1 MNENRKV
8 LGMNIGKTVVF
19 FSIAAVS
26 HFLAAETATWIAT
39 GANTPDTAYLW
50 SDAANWQDGKVGGAG
65 DDIVLPNESVYIRVP
80 DSGITVRRLQ
90 NLSST
95 AYVIGGDIR
104 LLSAGEGTEAERRA
118 ILETEAR
125 IHCDIVIPEEETL
138 NPYFKGIS
146 ANGSGYHLCGRIRNE
161 SSSGVYPEVTDG
173 SVSHHF
179 CYFAN
184 VGGATRTE
192 DMVSE
197 GPFGI
202 NGGAAFFIAPEGGDA
217 ASGSWKLTAG
227 SPYATR
233 QSASHRLAVGTAVAG
248 GGLPEGTFL
257 KRVFN
262 DATIELS
269 EPAPAD
275 GTVQLSFAAM
285 TTDFT
290 LTLGSRFLMHGNYC
304 NLFFYKSR
312 NANKARL
319 EINDFNTLSKFK
331 TIEAYLGN
339 NGTTPCGTFVFHTVS
354 GGGVFKFI
362 DIRHAHLEFAGDET
376 GVTAFS
382 DNQPFTMKDKQSA
395 LMTVTNNITG
405 VISVLSNFHG
415 TITKDGAGQLQVGL
429 GKDIAEGSLVVEGG
443 VLKLTRKIPA
453 EAGALAIASLTIKA
467 GATVEL
473 PEGGLSVSN
482 LVLEDGAVLRGDA
495 TLTVLDGTDRV
506 EADPRRLTCM
516 DGARVA
522 YALLASGG
530 ETVAAGSAALGA
542 YVKDGE
548 GTVRLD
554 GLAAETLA
562 VHAGTVT
569 VAKLDRAS
577 AVPAGAWL
585 HVDATDESSIVLT
598 NAKSYAVHSWSDVNG
613 TGRQL
618 RSIRQQRDTTST
630 GWPLYKP
637 SSTTINNL
645 PCIDLGKRQT
655 GSSAGL
661 VVFEP
666 DGKISPGQDKN
677 YSVMEAPPL
686 RTSFLVYDS
695 TDGGGALMGGV
706 GGECYA
712 KGIPHRFHFQASGET
727 AAALHTVPICGDP
740 TLTAY
745 NNLIHTKA
753 ISNACVNGTGIF
765 LRDGERIN
773 PCTAYFKQGPE
784 RMALR
789 YPSGLKCAVFGA
801 YGGSGIRGDYFGG
814 LKYGEIICFERSLTD
829 YEFRF
834 IDAYLAKKWF
844 NRDTLG
850 YGAPFVTNL
859 QLSAGA
865 VVKLPDGVALA
876 AKNLAGGG
884 KLDGSLSLLP
894 GGGITADVAADGT
907 FASMQV
913 TGSADL
919 STGGA
924 LTLSGAVNK
933 LTPGL
938 HALLESGSLTTD
950 GEWSVQGG
958 NPTRKYSVIAQ
969 GNTLYLNVRLAGFGI
984 LVR

>member
-1 MNENRKV
+1 
-8 LGMNIGKTVVF
+8 MNIGKSVVF

-65 DDIVLPNESVYIRVP
+65 DDVVLPNESVYIRVP

-118 ILETEAR
+118 ILETKAR

-146 ANGSGYHLCGRIRNE
+146 ANGSGYQLCGRIRNE

-173 SVSHHF
+173 SVYHNF
-179 CYFAN
+179 RYFAN
-184 VGGATRTE
+184 VGGAARRD
-192 DMVSE
+192 DMVSA

-202 NGGAAFFIAPEGGDA
+202 NGGAAFLMAPEGGDA
-217 ASGSWKLTAG
+217 VSGSWKLTAG

-233 QSASHRLAVGTAVAG
+233 QSATSHRLAVGTVVSGA
-248 GGLPEGTFL
+248 GLPEGTFL

-269 EPAPAD
+269 EPASAD

-285 TTDFT
+285 TTDFS

-319 EINDFNTLSKFK
+319 EINDFNTHSKFK

-354 GGGVFKFI
+354 GEGVFKFI
-362 DIRHAHLEFAGDET
+362 DIRHANLEFAGDET

-405 VISVLSNFHG
+405 IISVLSNFHG

-443 VLKLTRKIPA
+443 VLKLSRKIPA

-482 LVLEDGAVLRGDA
+482 LFLEDGAVLRGDA

-522 YALLASGG
+522 YALLAPGG

-577 AVPAGAWL
+577 AVPAGAWM
-585 HVDATDESSIVLT
+585 HVDADDASTIKAYDQWPKRLQI
-598 NAKSYAVHSWSDVNG
+598 WSDVNG
-613 TGRQL
+613 SGRSF
-618 RSIRQQRDTTST
+618 RNHRDNTKESVQA
-630 GWPLYKP
+630 
-637 SSTTINNL
+637 TIVPEGLNGRTL
-645 PCIDLGKRQT
+645 IDLGPYIT
-655 GSSAGL
+655 GSSSILIFYNEKGERSL
-661 VVFEP
+661 
-666 DGKISPGQDKN
+666 N
-677 YSVMEAPPL
+677 YNTDPKTMEAPPL
-686 RTSFLVYDS
+686 RTALLVYDS
-695 TDGGGALMGGV
+695 TRGGGCLLGGL
-706 GGECYA
+706 GGYFNQ
-712 KGIPHRFHFQASGET
+712 KGLLPRWDADT
-727 AAALHTVPICGDP
+727 AANSGPIICAPASEKNLRETVSE
-740 TLTAY
+740 
-745 NNLIHTKA
+745 
-753 ISNACVNGTGIF
+753 ISNACVKGPAVF
-765 LRDGERIN
+765 RRDGQVCNPAVVGFKRAPELVSFRISTGRRN
-773 PCTAYFKQGPE
+773 DVLGGCGSA
-784 RMALR
+784 
-789 YPSGLKCAVFGA
+789 SGGNAMGA
-801 YGGSGIRGDYFGG
+801 I
-814 LKYGEIICFERSLTD
+814 KYGEVILFERELT
-829 YEFRF
+829 ENETLFAE
-834 IDAYLAKKWF
+834 AYLAKKWF

-865 VVKLPDGVALA
+865 VVKLPDGVVLA